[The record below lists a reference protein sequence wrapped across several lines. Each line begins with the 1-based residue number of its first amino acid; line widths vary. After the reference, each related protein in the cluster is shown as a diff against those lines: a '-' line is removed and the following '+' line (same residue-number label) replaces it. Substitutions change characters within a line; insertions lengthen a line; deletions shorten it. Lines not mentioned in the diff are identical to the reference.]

1 MTGPNDH
8 GLKPQV
14 SLDSTHLPEL
24 QNWAVIGRS
33 LPCPSPM
40 GVLNQHST
48 AFCCS
53 PRPFTPACWCMA
65 LNTGMVW
72 ALDQIFD
79 CHLGSVDL
87 EVSKWI
93 IIQVIWYF
101 VLGIPWWL
109 GGFHIWRA
117 PPSFCFKETLGSTS
131 IVLYSYLSTYI
142 VYIVH
147 STSLMLIDLTSTE
160 QTEVGGSSAV
170 THPVASSS
178 ESPWRALGAS
188 SWIGRSKAPNGRS
201 FWGLLEIR
209 VVHQYQWSSWSIAD
223 LQIILLLHIYI

>member
-1 MTGPNDH
+1 MKIRELVGVAHAFTCPFACPSGVMAKKSWPVQFFVWFFRSYWDDWAQWPWVEAASEFRFNA
-8 GLKPQV
+8 P
-14 SLDSTHLPEL
+14 PRL

-65 LNTGMVW
+65 PNTGMVW
-72 ALDQIFD
+72 ALDEIFE

-109 GGFHIWRA
+109 GGFHIWRT
-117 PPSFCFKETLGSTS
+117 PPSFCFKGTLGSTS

-142 VYIVH
+142 
-147 STSLMLIDLTSTE
+147 
-160 QTEVGGSSAV
+160 
-170 THPVASSS
+170 
-178 ESPWRALGAS
+178 
-188 SWIGRSKAPNGRS
+188 
-201 FWGLLEIR
+201 
-209 VVHQYQWSSWSIAD
+209 
-223 LQIILLLHIYI
+223 